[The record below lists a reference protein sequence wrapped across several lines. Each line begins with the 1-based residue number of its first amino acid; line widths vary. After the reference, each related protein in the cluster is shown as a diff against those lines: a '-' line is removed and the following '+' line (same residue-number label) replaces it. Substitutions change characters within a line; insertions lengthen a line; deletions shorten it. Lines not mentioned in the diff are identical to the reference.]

1 MKKLQPL
8 RQIRRVPSPGKCGSR
23 VDVCV
28 SNDIEQIDV
37 AVNAP
42 EAGTIME
49 LLAKEEDT
57 VKVGQDIVKMELGGE
72 PKSGQKEEA
81 KQDPK
86 GAASDQQATSSDPK
100 PQEEEMKPAKSEKPS
115 PTESKKEPE
124 PRKEAE
130 TKKQEPSKPPPQK
143 EPPPQQNP
151 SKPQSSRPAEAEG
164 LSTPSPDG
172 SREERRVIVA

>member
-1 MKKLQPL
+1 M
-8 RQIRRVPSPGKCGSR
+8 PSPGRCVSR

-28 SNDIEQIDV
+28 SNDVEQIDV

-42 EAGTIME
+42 EAGTIKE

-124 PRKEAE
+124 PEPRKEAE

-164 LSTPSPDG
+164 LSTQSPYG